1 MSFYSETLR
10 KNLQEKVAYFR
21 NAGLSKEAELLQT
34 RLKSLMEKSAESTAN
49 AAVASQ
55 KKQAENAV
63 VKNIRNNLQTKLA
76 AEARRIP
83 ELEKQ
88 YILKNLSN
96 AQTLKELK
104 PLRIVYM
111 ERLLKSNRASR
122 SERISFKPDM
132 NTESSTGPYN
142 NEKIFYEAL
151 QLIYSQ
157 DPLWIEDLKELY
169 FSIMPLSSA
178 TAISKSP
185 L

>member
-21 NAGLSKEAELLQT
+21 SAGLNREADLLLA
-34 RLKSLMEKSAESTAN
+34 RLKSLAEKSAEN
-49 AAVASQ
+49 AANTSAASQ
-55 KKQAENAV
+55 KTSENAV
-63 VKNIRNNLQTKLA
+63 VKNIRNNLQTKLT
-76 AEARRIP
+76 AEARRFP

-88 YILKNLSN
+88 YILKNLN
-96 AQTLKELK
+96 TAQTLKELK
-104 PLRIVYM
+104 PLRIAYM
-111 ERLLKSNRASR
+111 ERLLKSNRANR
-122 SERISFKPDM
+122 GEKISFKPDIDADL
-132 NTESSTGPYN
+132 STGPYN
-142 NEKIFYEAL
+142 NEKIFGEAL